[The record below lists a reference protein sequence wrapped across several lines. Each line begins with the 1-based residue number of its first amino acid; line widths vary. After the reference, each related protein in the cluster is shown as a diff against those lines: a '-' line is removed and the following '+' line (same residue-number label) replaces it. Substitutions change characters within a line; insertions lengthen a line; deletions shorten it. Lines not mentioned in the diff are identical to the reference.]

1 MQAHKDQSMF
11 IEDLIQSMS
20 ALASSLPPDVNSA
33 SRFSPRPLSAPCRS
47 TRISD
52 NKTCMLLAF
61 CTVGSLNTRV
71 DNPDYAFVPLRLFRI
86 QQQVNGGVT
95 DADGLAKELSQGLL
109 YSNIRSGSATD
120 SEFASSTRSIF
131 KIWPQRKRLRDRMRT
146 VSQESLTNSTPL
158 GDIVVRREVKVDV
171 AKLSDAATENPLG
184 RQTSITVVEAGDAAA
199 QTYVDEL
206 YNLCYAPGMRLRP
219 DSAF

>member
-1 MQAHKDQSMF
+1 
-11 IEDLIQSMS
+11 
-20 ALASSLPPDVNSA
+20 
-33 SRFSPRPLSAPCRS
+33 
-47 TRISD
+47 
-52 NKTCMLLAF
+52 
-61 CTVGSLNTRV
+61 
-71 DNPDYAFVPLRLFRI
+71 
-86 QQQVNGGVT
+86 VNGGVT

-120 SEFASSTRSIF
+120 SEIASSTRSIF
-131 KIWPQRKRLRDRMRT
+131 KIWPQRKRLRTRT

-171 AKLSDAATENPLG
+171 AKLSDTAVENPLG

-206 YNLCYAPGMRLRP
+206 YNLCYSPGMRLRP